1 MLNRSG
7 AVTRKPDGQVKK
19 SGRADNTGDVSA
31 LVNLRPGV
39 WWDRKVYWGPGDT
52 LQWAKCL
59 PAAVWTWIQSSH
71 TCY

>member
-7 AVTRKPDGQVKK
+7 AVTRKHDGQVKK

-39 WWDRKVYWGPGDT
+39 
-52 LQWAKCL
+52 
-59 PAAVWTWIQSSH
+59 
-71 TCY
+71 